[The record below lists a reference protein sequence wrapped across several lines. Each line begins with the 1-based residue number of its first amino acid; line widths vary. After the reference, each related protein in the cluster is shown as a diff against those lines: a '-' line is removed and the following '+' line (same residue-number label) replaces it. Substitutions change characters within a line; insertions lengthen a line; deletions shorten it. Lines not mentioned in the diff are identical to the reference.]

1 MHKHT
6 DTFPAFPVRKF
17 DNASA
22 PIMVMSLLS
31 PDASGAGP
39 LTLKQRRIKRHPEAL
54 FHACRS
60 TMAAGVG
67 ILRDGRFLCPVLAT
81 PTCPPPK
88 PLTEVADSITA
99 KESEMSHDTH
109 QGEIRPNT
117 PTLEIISGV
126 LGVVDS
132 IAVLLDT
139 GLRYP
144 QTTITPEWSATIA
157 EQFRMLADMM
167 ENRHE

>member
-1 MHKHT
+1 MSQ
-6 DTFPAFPVRKF
+6 
-17 DNASA
+17 DN
-22 PIMVMSLLS
+22 
-31 PDASGAGP
+31 
-39 LTLKQRRIKRHPEAL
+39 T
-54 FHACRS
+54 
-60 TMAAGVG
+60 
-67 ILRDGRFLCPVLAT
+67 
-81 PTCPPPK
+81 
-88 PLTEVADSITA
+88 
-99 KESEMSHDTH
+99 